1 MDEQNQVEPNQD
13 IFPRDQLE
21 HYKVELTRLRAE
33 NKRLTGEV
41 DYLRQALAAA
51 LSKMPQLEAPA
62 SPAPTAPETNSDT
75 SQPQRWPWDSGRSME
90 TYVRYFSLASLMAS
104 PVALLV
110 IVMLGLICAI
120 IFLVSMS
127 LLPNDIW
134 WG

>member
-1 MDEQNQVEPNQD
+1 MDNQDSVEPSRD
-13 IFPRDQLE
+13 IHPRDQLE
-21 HYKVELTRLRAE
+21 YYKVELTRLRAE
-33 NKRLTGEV
+33 NKRLSGEV

-51 LSKMPQLEAPA
+51 LSKMPQLETPA
-62 SPAPTAPETNSDT
+62 TPAPTTPEADPNA
-75 SQPQRWPWDSGRSME
+75 SQPPPRESGRSME

-127 LLPNDIW
+127 LLPDGIL

>member
-1 MDEQNQVEPNQD
+1 MAEQDPAESNQD

-33 NKRLTGEV
+33 NKRLSDEV

-51 LSKMPQLEAPA
+51 LSKMPQLEP
-62 SPAPTAPETNSDT
+62 STPTATEADT
-75 SQPQRWPWDSGRSME
+75 DSSQSQRWRWSSGQSME

-120 IFLVSMS
+120 IFLLSIS
-127 LLPNDIW
+127 LLPNGIW
-134 WG
+134 